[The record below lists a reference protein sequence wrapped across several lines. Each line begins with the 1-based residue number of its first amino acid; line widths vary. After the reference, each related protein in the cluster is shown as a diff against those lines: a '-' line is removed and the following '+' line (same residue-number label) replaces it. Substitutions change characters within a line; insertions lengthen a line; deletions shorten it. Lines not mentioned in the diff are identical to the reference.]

1 VFTTILSRMILRD
14 LLKVFLLALC
24 AITGLLLL
32 AGLVAEAQQHGLEP
46 AQILQIMP
54 LIIPSTLPYTL
65 PATTLF
71 ATCVVYGRLSADSE
85 ILAIKACGVN
95 ILRVVAP
102 AIVLGLS
109 LSLITAGLYYWLIP
123 FTQHQLKATV
133 VANVEEFLHGMLKK
147 KGKIEIPN
155 FDYVMYV
162 KQVEGRKLLE
172 ATFMRKDKSGKLPFD
187 VIATADEAELRVDMD
202 KKQIIITMWHCYI
215 QSGEGK
221 EKAYAGEKSWPIDLP
236 PDMHQGHKKSR
247 PGEMSWNELALN
259 LERLEAD
266 SDRIDK
272 QIVRL
277 LADMKRVKSVDDNA
291 RAHLKNLRSELE
303 HTKFQIRATQ
313 TEMQKRPA
321 LAFGCLCFVLV
332 GCPVGIWFSRS
343 DYLSAFIT
351 CFLPI
356 VFAYYPLTLCGVNM
370 AITGKVPATLSIW
383 FADALL
389 GITGLI
395 LLRKLL
401 RN

>member
-1 VFTTILSRMILRD
+1 VFSTILSRMILKE

-32 AGLVAEAQQHGLEP
+32 AGLVAEAQQQGLAP
-46 AQILQIMP
+46 TQILQIIP

-71 ATCVVYGRLSADSE
+71 ATCVVYGRLAADSE

-95 ILRVVAP
+95 ILRVVSP
-102 AIVLGLS
+102 ALFLGLS

-123 FTQHQLKATV
+123 FTQHMLKATV
-133 VANVEEFLHGMLKK
+133 VANVEDLLYGMLKK

-162 KQVEGRKLLE
+162 KQVEGRKLLD
-172 ATFMRKDKSGKLPFD
+172 ATFMRKDKTGKLPFD
-187 VIATADEAELRVDMD
+187 VIATAEEAELRVDME
-202 KKQIIITMWHCYI
+202 KKQVIITMWHCHI
-215 QSGEGK
+215 QSGDGK

-236 PDMHQGHKKSR
+236 PDMYRAGKKVK
-247 PGEMSWNELALN
+247 PGEMSWAELLEY
-259 LERLEAD
+259 LERLDAEVIRV
-266 SDRIDK
+266 SK
-272 QIVRL
+272 QISSHRSH
-277 LADMKRVKSVDDNA
+277 MKTMTPVDDNA
-291 RAHLKNLRSELE
+291 RAHLRNLQAELN
-303 HTKFQIRATQ
+303 HTEFLIRASK

-351 CFLPI
+351 CFMPI
-356 VFAYYPLTLCGVNM
+356 VFVYYPLTLCGVNM
-370 AITGKVPATLSIW
+370 AVTGKVPATLSIW
-383 FADALL
+383 FADGLL
-389 GITGLI
+389 GITGLF